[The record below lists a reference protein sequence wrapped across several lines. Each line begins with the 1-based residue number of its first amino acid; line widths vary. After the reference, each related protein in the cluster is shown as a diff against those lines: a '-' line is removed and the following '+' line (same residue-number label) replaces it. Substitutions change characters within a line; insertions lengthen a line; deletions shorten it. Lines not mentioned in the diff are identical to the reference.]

1 MKKINWLV
9 FPIFFVFMLG
19 LSNSAFAVVFCT
31 AGQKQY
37 QISGCSQQTNT
48 CCSFSQG
55 GPGWSGWGGQCCTS
69 TKPATFQS
77 CTTNGT
83 TGSQTRTVT
92 CNFTTGSWSTGSW
105 GSCLCSSGATTTSGC
120 STYASG
126 KYKVKTCS
134 ASGYWSS
141 CQCPESTGNG
151 KINGKPYCEGTP
163 REAPVNLKVDELD
176 NSCWHGIWSDTKCT
190 GICCCAGH
198 TPSLDSYGNPQCK
211 KNNRIQG
218 ACVCQTP
225 AQIGES
231 GGGSGGLIGGFDE
244 MLP

>member
-19 LSNSAFAVVFCT
+19 LSNSAFAIGQIVEFCT
-31 AGQKQY
+31 AGNVQY

-55 GPGWSGWGGQCCTS
+55 GGWSGWGGKCCTG
-69 TKPATFQS
+69 TKPSSFQS

-83 TGSQTRTVT
+83 TGSQTRDVT

-126 KYKVKTCS
+126 KYKVKICS
-134 ASGYWSS
+134 ASGYWGV
-141 CQCPESTGNG
+141 CECPASTGAG
-151 KINGKPYCEGTP
+151 KIHGKPYCQGTP
-163 REAPVNLKVDELD
+163 LMVGE
-176 NSCWHGIWSDTKCT
+176 SCYHGVWSDRKCT
-190 GICCCAGH
+190 GVCCCLSD

-211 KNNRIQG
+211 DSRG
-218 ACVCQTP
+218 RVTGSCVCELKEGHGHELQ
-225 AQIGES
+225 
-231 GGGSGGLIGGFDE
+231 LN
-244 MLP
+244 